1 MKNQCSHYS
10 RQLTKEEVI
19 QIINLQ
25 NANISSA
32 DIASIKNLKG
42 SHVCMI
48 KHCNKLHAAL
58 PPWTIIKKRV
68 TDGRTGLLI
77 KKYICENPKHSAN
90 DIHCLLMGE
99 LGPGIPIPSKPTVN
113 RFLDMNG
120 YVIRAMKSET
130 LICPV
135 NV

>member
-1 MKNQCSHYS
+1 
-10 RQLTKEEVI
+10 
-19 QIINLQ
+19 
-25 NANISSA
+25 
-32 DIASIKNLKG
+32 
-42 SHVCMI
+42 
-48 KHCNKLHAAL
+48 
-58 PPWTIIKKRV
+58 
-68 TDGRTGLLI
+68 
-77 KKYICENPKHSAN
+77 
-90 DIHCLLMGE
+90 MGE